1 MGKRYFIYLWVWIL
15 SLAGSSCEK
24 EAPKV
29 FYETEIYNLHAE
41 EFMGKLKESKEN
53 QLVDIRTLDE
63 YKSGHIQYAIQID
76 YYGEDFKEQLLKQL
90 DKSKPVFIYCRS
102 GNRTSKTVD
111 IMKGL
116 GFKEVNNLV
125 GGNNELVPFTDEC

>member
-1 MGKRYFIYLWVWIL
+1 
-15 SLAGSSCEK
+15 
-24 EAPKV
+24 
-29 FYETEIYNLHAE
+29 
-41 EFMGKLKESKEN
+41 MGKLKESKEN

-125 GGNNELVPFTDEC
+125 GGYNELVPFTDEC